1 MRKKSDLFKIN
12 LIYFI
17 LICAFVLVRIIFALD
32 LFHISDLVGD
42 VVGSIL
48 IQVGIMFGL
57 TFGLYMLFF
66 RKKPKDVFV
75 DYKFTKINFKA
86 VLISIGIGV
95 ITYFLTICVA
105 TIFSFLLGLF
115 GYQSSSGS
123 SSTSVATW
131 GEFALSIFL
140 TAILPGFCEEF
151 VHRGLL
157 VKGYSE
163 LGVKKTIIYSGLLFG
178 LMHLNISQFFYAT
191 LIGCL
196 LVVLTMASGS
206 IIPAMI
212 VHFMN
217 NFISVYFSYAEDLGL
232 PFMRTVNVIGNL
244 LTGYGI
250 LSILLLVVLIGLAL
264 FGLVF
269 LIKALFK
276 ETYGRKFEKVKS
288 EIAKEYLR
296 NEIFGQIESPEV
308 GSSEAGL
315 VFDEEVDI
323 SGNKRLIKIKIP
335 FKRMGLEEKPIYK
348 EKFVD
353 NIFFYASL
361 ALGIA
366 ITIFTFIWGLAI

>member
-1 MRKKSDLFKIN
+1 MKKRSDLFKIN

-17 LICAFVLVRIIFALD
+17 LLCAFVLVRIVFALN
-32 LFHISDLVGD
+32 LFNLSGTVSDI
-42 VVGSIL
+42 VGSIL
-48 IQVGIMFGL
+48 IQIGIMFGL
-57 TFGLYMLFF
+57 TFVLYLLFF
-66 RKKPKDVFV
+66 KKKPKDVFK

-86 VLISIGIGV
+86 VLISIAIGI
-95 ITYFLTICVA
+95 ITYFLTLCVA
-105 TIFSFLLGLF
+105 AIFNFFLGLF
-115 GYQSSSGS
+115 GYQASSGS
-123 SSTSVATW
+123 SAGVGTW
-131 GEFALSIFL
+131 GDFLVSIVL
-140 TAILPGFCEEF
+140 VAILPGFCEEF

-157 VKGYSE
+157 VKGFSE

-196 LVVLTMASGS
+196 LVLLVMASGS

-217 NFISVYFSYAEDLGL
+217 NLINVYFSYAEDLNL
-232 PFMRTVNVIGNL
+232 PLRKTISALGGL

-250 LSILLLVVLIGLAL
+250 LSILLLIVLIAVAL

-276 ETYGRKFEKVKS
+276 ETYGRRFEKVKS
-288 EIAKEYLR
+288 DIAKEYLR
-296 NEIFGQIESPEV
+296 DQVLGQIESPEV
-308 GSSEAGL
+308 GSPDAGL

-323 SGNKRLIKIKIP
+323 AGDKRLIKIKIP
-335 FKRMGLEEKPIYK
+335 FERMGLDVKPIYK
-348 EKFVD
+348 PKFVD

-361 ALGIA
+361 ALGIT
-366 ITIFTFIWGLAI
+366 ITIFTFIWGLVI

>member
-1 MRKKSDLFKIN
+1 MKKRSDLFKIN

-17 LICAFVLVRIIFALD
+17 LLCAFVLVRIVFALN
-32 LFHISDLVGD
+32 LFNLSGTVSDI
-42 VVGSIL
+42 VGSIL
-48 IQVGIMFGL
+48 IQIGIMFGL
-57 TFGLYMLFF
+57 TFVLYLLFF
-66 RKKPKDVFV
+66 KKKPKDVFK

-86 VLISIGIGV
+86 VLISIAIGI
-95 ITYFLTICVA
+95 ITYFLTLCVA
-105 TIFSFLLGLF
+105 AIFNFFLGLF
-115 GYQSSSGS
+115 GYQASSGS
-123 SSTSVATW
+123 SAGVGTW
-131 GEFALSIFL
+131 GDFLVSIVL
-140 TAILPGFCEEF
+140 VAILPGFCEEF

-157 VKGYSE
+157 VKGFSE

-196 LVVLTMASGS
+196 LVLLVMASGS

-217 NFISVYFSYAEDLGL
+217 NLINVYFSYAEDLNL
-232 PFMRTVNVIGNL
+232 PLRKTVNALGGL

-250 LSILLLVVLIGLAL
+250 LSILLLIVLIAVAL

-276 ETYGRKFEKVKS
+276 ETYGRRFEKVKS
-288 EIAKEYLR
+288 DIAKEYLR
-296 NEIFGQIESPEV
+296 DQVLGQIESPEV
-308 GSSEAGL
+308 GSPDAGL

-323 SGNKRLIKIKIP
+323 AGDKRLIKIKIP
-335 FKRMGLEEKPIYK
+335 FERMRLDAKPIYK
-348 EKFVD
+348 PKFVD

-361 ALGIA
+361 ALGIT
-366 ITIFTFIWGLAI
+366 ITIFTFIWGLVI

>member
-1 MRKKSDLFKIN
+1 MKKRSDLFKIN

-17 LICAFVLVRIIFALD
+17 LLCAFVLVRIVFALN
-32 LFHISDLVGD
+32 LFNLSGTVSDI
-42 VVGSIL
+42 VGSLL
-48 IQVGIMFGL
+48 IQIGIMFGL
-57 TFGLYMLFF
+57 TFVLYLLFF
-66 RKKPKDVFV
+66 KKKPKDVFK

-86 VLISIGIGV
+86 VLISIAIGI
-95 ITYFLTICVA
+95 ITYFLTLCVA
-105 TIFSFLLGLF
+105 AIFNFFLGLF
-115 GYQSSSGS
+115 GYQASSGS
-123 SSTSVATW
+123 SAGVGTW
-131 GEFALSIFL
+131 GDFLVSIVL
-140 TAILPGFCEEF
+140 VAILPGFCEEF

-157 VKGYSE
+157 VKGFSE

-196 LVVLTMASGS
+196 LVLLVMASGS

-217 NFISVYFSYAEDLGL
+217 NLINVYFSYAEDLNL
-232 PFMRTVNVIGNL
+232 PLRKTVNALGGL

-250 LSILLLVVLIGLAL
+250 LSILLLIVLIAVAL

-276 ETYGRKFEKVKS
+276 ETYGRRFEKVKS
-288 EIAKEYLR
+288 DIAKEYLR
-296 NEIFGQIESPEV
+296 DQVLGQIESPEV
-308 GSSEAGL
+308 GSPDAGL

-323 SGNKRLIKIKIP
+323 AGDKRLIKIKIP
-335 FKRMGLEEKPIYK
+335 FERMGLDAKPIYK
-348 EKFVD
+348 PKFVD

-361 ALGIA
+361 ALGIT
-366 ITIFTFIWGLAI
+366 ITIFTFIWGLVI

>member
-1 MRKKSDLFKIN
+1 MKKRSDLFKIN

-17 LICAFVLVRIIFALD
+17 LICAFVLVRIVFALD
-32 LFHISDLVGD
+32 LFKLSDTASD
-42 VVGSIL
+42 YVGSIL
-48 IQVGIMFGL
+48 IQIGIMFAL
-57 TFGLYMLFF
+57 TFGLYLLFF
-66 RKKPKDVFV
+66 KKKPKELFKDF
-75 DYKFTKINFKA
+75 KFTKINFKA
-86 VLISIGIGV
+86 VLISIAIGILA
-95 ITYFLTICVA
+95 YFLTICVA
-105 TIFSFLLGLF
+105 SIFNFFLGLF
-115 GYQSSSGS
+115 GYQAASG
-123 SSTSVATW
+123 SSTSVGTW
-131 GEFALSIFL
+131 GDFVVSIVL
-140 TAILPGFCEEF
+140 VAILPGFCEEF

-157 VKGYSE
+157 VKGFSE

-196 LVVLTMASGS
+196 LVVLVMASGS

-217 NFISVYFSYAEDLGL
+217 NFINVYFSYAQDLNL
-232 PFMRTVNVIGNL
+232 PLTKTFNALGAL
-244 LTGYGI
+244 LTNYGI
-250 LSILLLVVLIGLAL
+250 LSIFLLVVLIAISV

-288 EIAKEYLR
+288 DIAKEYLR
-296 NEIFGQIESPEV
+296 DEVMGQIESPEV
-308 GSSEAGL
+308 GSGDAGL

-323 SGNKRLIKIKIP
+323 AGDKRLIKIKIP
-335 FKRMGLEEKPIYK
+335 FERMGLEVKPIYK
-348 EKFVD
+348 PKFVD

-366 ITIFTFIWGLAI
+366 ITIFTFIWGLGI

>member
-1 MRKKSDLFKIN
+1 MKKRSDLFKIN

-17 LICAFVLVRIIFALD
+17 LICAFVLLRIIFALD
-32 LFHISDLVGD
+32 LFNISDLALD
-42 VVGSIL
+42 AVGSIL

-66 RKKPKDVFV
+66 KKKPKEVFA

-86 VLISIGIGV
+86 VLISIGIG
-95 ITYFLTICVA
+95 ILTYFLTICVA
-105 TIFSFLLGLF
+105 TIFSFLLGLL
-115 GYQSSSGS
+115 GYQSSGS
-123 SSTSVATW
+123 TSTSVGTW
-131 GEFALSIFL
+131 SEFLLSIVL

-157 VKGYSE
+157 CKGYSE

-196 LVVLTMASGS
+196 LVVLVMASGS
-206 IIPAMI
+206 IIPAII

-217 NFISVYFSYAEDLGL
+217 NFISVYFTYAEDLGL
-232 PFMRTVNVIGNL
+232 PFQKTFNGFAYL
-244 LTGYGI
+244 LTGYGF
-250 LSILLLVVLIGLAL
+250 LSILLLIVLIGLAV

-296 NEIFGQIESPEV
+296 DEIFGQIESPEV
-308 GSSEAGL
+308 GSGEAGL

-323 SGNKRLIKIKIP
+323 AGDKRLIKIKIP
-335 FKRMGLEEKPIYK
+335 FRRMGLEEKPIYK
-348 EKFVD
+348 AKFVD

-361 ALGIA
+361 ALGIT
-366 ITIFTFIWGLAI
+366 ITVFTFIWGLAI